1 NADYTNHQIA
11 DLSEKLEQAESQV
24 GRMGSFMMGMDQDK
38 KEEGK
43 LAKTTRDSS
52 KTSIEA
58 IHGLM
63 SQVIKNK
70 LFNQV
75 GGKEST

>member
-1 NADYTNHQIA
+1 MTVVTLSSVDNSTGFNAK
-11 DLSEKLEQAESQV
+11 LSFFFSPH
-24 GRMGSFMMGMDQDK
+24 F
-38 KEEGK
+38 
-43 LAKTTRDSS
+43 SS

-75 GGKEST
+75 GGKETT

>member
-1 NADYTNHQIA
+1 MSLLTTIGELGMLFTLN
-11 DLSEKLEQAESQV
+11 
-24 GRMGSFMMGMDQDK
+24 GSFVSINQWING
-38 KEEGK
+38 G
-43 LAKTTRDSS
+43 AFYS

>member
-1 NADYTNHQIA
+1 MPKYDVVPNTIVILN
-11 DLSEKLEQAESQV
+11 ST
-24 GRMGSFMMGMDQDK
+24 K
-38 KEEGK
+38 KVCK
-43 LAKTTRDSS
+43 AIFLIMICIFAALQLPFFSS